1 MSSPNRATLLS
12 YMSSDQTLRPD
23 LVEGAPVGS
32 IDQEQS
38 SDEGGVEVTEP
49 AKLIR
54 IATMTRSILEEVRTA
69 TPDEAGRDLISK
81 IHDRSLDELRDVLG
95 EELLTEFDRMFEPLL
110 DEEPP
115 TSSEVRIAQA
125 QLIGWLEGLF
135 QGIQASLVT
144 KQMVA
149 QARAAQRAQLT
160 SGRPDRED
168 RPATGLYL

>member
-1 MSSPNRATLLS
+1 
-12 YMSSDQTLRPD
+12 MSSDQTLRPD
-23 LVEGAPVGS
+23 LVEDVSLDA
-32 IDQEQS
+32 
-38 SDEGGVEVTEP
+38 SDDGDMSDGEGLQVTEP

-81 IHDRSLDELRDVLG
+81 IHDRSLHELRDVLG

-110 DEEPP
+110 GEDPP

-149 QARAAQRAQLT
+149 QAQAAQRAKLMA
-160 SGRPDRED
+160 GPEREE

>member
-1 MSSPNRATLLS
+1 MGMHSE
-12 YMSSDQTLRPD
+12 QTLRPD
-23 LVEGAPVGS
+23 LVEEVALASQIGDSDG
-32 IDQEQS
+32 DGDS
-38 SDEGGVEVTEP
+38 SDDAGAEVTEP

-54 IATMTRSILEEVRTA
+54 IATMTKAILEEVRTA
-69 TPDEAGRDLISK
+69 TPDESGRNLISK
-81 IHDRSLDELRDVLG
+81 IHDRSLHELRDVLSDH
-95 EELLTEFDRMFEPLL
+95 LLSEFDRMFEPLL
-110 DEEPP
+110 GDDPP

-149 QARAAQRAQLT
+149 QARAAQRAKLMA
-160 SGRPDRED
+160 GRHDPED